1 MALGTGEP
9 DDDEPGDAELLG
21 LADADAEPDVVLF
34 GEGDD
39 VVAPAEE
46 GAAEPLGWG
55 VQAATA
61 TARLAASRANPR
73 A

>member
-21 LADADAEPDVVLF
+21 FADDEPDVVLF